1 MKDWLYKKKDTST
14 DVGRDRHNHSR
25 KNIGKQKDSIEYYER
40 LIVEK
45 DRHKYRC
52 RKRKTQSLYQELKEK
67 SGDV

>member
-45 DRHKYRC
+45 ERHKYRH
-52 RKRKTQSLYQELKEK
+52 K
-67 SGDV
+67 